1 MEEQGRMND
10 EMWLMCIR
18 KNWPPTNPTGYQTE
32 RWQYLNKLGN
42 WNTAFN
48 LLDGNLVF
56 FCEGNQPGT
65 TGSVSYYDSAV
76 WRSVGFGKWQQWEVY
91 WKTNT
96 PGMNDGI
103 TQIYLDGVKIT
114 EVTNKAFSGT
124 LDMTGPSITLGGTT
138 YTKII
143 WGPQPKPSTVCATTI
158 QEITYSINRPSDFSV
173 PCICPGQCPPNGYVP
188 IFNRFVDDIIIL
200 QKTDNNTNAPS
211 PPKRLRVT
219 NRDAH

>member
-1 MEEQGRMND
+1 MND

-56 FCEGNQPGT
+56 FCEGNQLGT

-103 TQIYLDGVKIT
+103 TQIYLDGVKIA

-200 QKTDNNTNAPS
+200 QKTDNGNTNAPS
-211 PPKRLRVT
+211 PPERLRVT
-219 NRDAH
+219 NEDAH